1 MNPLNDLDSRRLFFQ
16 RIFGLEDSCPEQY
29 QAISEKILKKCGGVP
44 LVIISIAS
52 LLASQECLNR
62 EKWEKI
68 QKSLVFEL
76 ETSPNLGWVRH
87 VLNLSY
93 NDLSHCLK
101 TCFLYLGVYP
111 EDHKI
116 EKDNLLRCW
125 IAEGFVSHEHD
136 LSPEEVAESYFN
148 ELVNRSIIQPTGF
161 EYGELAYCK
170 VHDILLN
177 FIMLKSSEENFIT
190 RMDEQHIIKGDH
202 EVRRLCLQLKNTH
215 YLFRANMKL
224 SQIRSVTIFGYPD
237 WMTYL
242 PRFQLLR
249 VLDLYN
255 CDRFDGNEFLDLSNI
270 CKLFQLR
277 YLRTNSHRLHLPKQI
292 RGLENLQTLD
302 IRDAIIQGIPSDVI
316 HLKSLRH
323 LNIPIDVKLP
333 NGIGR
338 MVTLRSLGFF
348 NVAENS
354 MDNIRDLGE
363 LTNLM
368 DLDLISINQVV
379 KGQGPSEKLKINF
392 LIDSLGKLT
401 SLRSLYVSS
410 IDGTKLISPTC
421 DFLSCW
427 SPPPHNLQ
435 RFCMSFCTISKV
447 PGWISQLD
455 KLTSLKIKV
464 KELLG
469 DAIQLLGELPCLIY
483 LDLSAAEDPKCDIFF
498 DDNAYPSLRE
508 FGFAYTFASVAFG
521 PRTMAKLQ
529 VLYLSF
535 YKLTQ
540 KEDVSLSG
548 IEYLLNLEKLTARI
562 YNHGKIGVA
571 FMDAILKHPRSETFN
586 ILFPR
591 C

>member
-1 MNPLNDLDSRRLFFQ
+1 MKPLSDLDSRRLFFQ
-16 RIFGLEDSCPEQY
+16 RIFGYEDACPEQY

-76 ETSPNLGWVRH
+76 ETSPDLGWVRH

-93 NDLSHCLK
+93 NDLSHSLK

-116 EKDNLLRCW
+116 EKVNLLRCW
-125 IAEGFVSHEHD
+125 IAEGFVNYEHD

-148 ELVNRSIIQPTGF
+148 ELVNRSIIQPAGF
-161 EYGELAYCK
+161 EYGELTYCK
-170 VHDILLN
+170 VHDILLD

-190 RMDEQHIIKGDH
+190 RLDEQHSIKGDY
-202 EVRRLCLQLKNTH
+202 EVRRLHLQLKNAH
-215 YLFRANMKL
+215 LFPANMKL
-224 SQIRSVTIFGYPD
+224 SQIRSVTIFGYPNCVP
-237 WMTYL
+237 YL

-249 VLDLYN
+249 VLDLYY
-255 CDRFDGNEFLDLSNI
+255 CDKFDGNEFLDLSTI
-270 CKLFQLR
+270 CKLFRLR
-277 YLRTNSHRLHLPKQI
+277 YLRTNSHRLQLPKQI
-292 RGLENLQTLD
+292 GDLKNLETLD
-302 IRDAIIQGIPSDVI
+302 IRDAIIQGIPSDVP

-333 NGIGR
+333 NGIGK
-338 MVTLRSLGFF
+338 MVTLRALGFF

-354 MDNIRDLGE
+354 IDNIRDLSE
-363 LTNLM
+363 LTNLTE
-368 DLDLISINQVV
+368 LDLIWTKQVV
-379 KGQGPSEKLKINF
+379 KAHGPFEKLKIGF

-401 SLRSLYVSS
+401 NLRSLYVSS
-410 IDGTKLISPTC
+410 IDDTKLISPTC

-427 SPPPHNLQ
+427 SPPPRNL
-435 RFCMSFCTISKV
+435 RRLCLSFCTISKV
-447 PGWISQLD
+447 PEWISQLD

-464 KELLG
+464 KELPG

-483 LDLSAAEDPKCDIFF
+483 LDLSATKDPKCDLFF
-498 DDNAYPSLRE
+498 YENAYPCLRE
-508 FGFAYTFASVAFG
+508 FGFAYTFSSVAFG

-529 VLYLSF
+529 VLHLSF
-535 YKLTQ
+535 YKPRQ
-540 KEDVSLSG
+540 QQEDVSLSG
-548 IEYLLNLEKLTARI
+548 IEHLLNLEKLTARI
-562 YNHGKIGVA
+562 YNHGKIGVS
-571 FMDAILKHPRSETFN
+571 FMDAILRHPRSQTFN